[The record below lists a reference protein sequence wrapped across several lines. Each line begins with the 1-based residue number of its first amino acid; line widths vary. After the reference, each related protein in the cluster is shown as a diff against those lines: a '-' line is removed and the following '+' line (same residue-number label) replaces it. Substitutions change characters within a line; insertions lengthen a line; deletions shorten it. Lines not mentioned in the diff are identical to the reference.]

1 MASRESAVTDRAGRL
16 AEVVT
21 RTSAVAA
28 REGAVARV
36 EEAQRAHASACAE
49 EAEDVTAAVAAMRHK
64 VMQRRSRGVRVS

>member
-1 MASRESAVTDRAGRL
+1 MASRESAVT
-16 AEVVT
+16 EVVA

-49 EAEDVTAAVAAMRHK
+49 EAEDVAAAVAAMRHK
-64 VMQRRSRGVRVS
+64 VMQRRCREVTQCAIRVC